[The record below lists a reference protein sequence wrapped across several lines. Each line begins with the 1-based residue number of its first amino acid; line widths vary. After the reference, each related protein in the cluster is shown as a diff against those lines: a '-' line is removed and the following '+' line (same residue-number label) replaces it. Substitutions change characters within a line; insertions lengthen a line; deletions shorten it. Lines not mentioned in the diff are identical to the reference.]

1 VPDLVKPPNL
11 QYAAAAATMIGFC
24 FTQVEAALYKVQLT
38 GAKVLHIKDV
48 FHSEMERGIHQQPSS
63 LQMENTYIP
72 ELPDGTGE

>member
-1 VPDLVKPPNL
+1 
-11 QYAAAAATMIGFC
+11 MIYSYFC
-24 FTQVEAALYKVQLT
+24 VAQVETALCKVQLT
-38 GAKVLHIKDV
+38 GAKVVRIKEA

>member
-1 VPDLVKPPNL
+1 VKPSNL
-11 QYAAAAATMIGFC
+11 HAAAFTIIYFC
-24 FTQVEAALYKVQLT
+24 VTQVDTALCKVQLT
-38 GAKVLHIKDV
+38 GAKVVRIKEA